1 VSKYGTS
8 APKFKGTAEEQ
19 TDLNEL
25 RVAWAEL
32 PEKNHEF
39 VQSLIAQF
47 DKHGHLSEKQWYWV
61 RKLAGELP
69 DRQVP
74 DFSNVQLAA
83 YSRVRQTSI
92 VADSRTWG
100 QQILPSQ
107 IPGR

>member
-1 VSKYGTS
+1 MSKYGTS

-74 DFSNVQLAA
+74 DFTKGMSDDLAELEQLRGGKASLA
-83 YSRVRQTSI
+83 IPQTQA
-92 VADSRTWG
+92 V
-100 QQILPSQ
+100 
-107 IPGR
+107 